1 MSNIAIGVA
10 GVLAIAMAWW
20 AFRRLPSSAQAPAQA
35 PSRSTKKET
44 VGQASRTAPAPVPL
58 DQAAEPVES
67 LPADLAA
74 FHWVQVHELHETRL
88 DALLDLVKRIP
99 RPPNSMQRLLSAE
112 FVDKAS
118 SSELSELVMTE
129 PLIAARVIAAVNAP
143 CYGLNKPVTNI
154 GQAVTYM
161 GMSNVRR
168 IFLQYMLAE
177 TFKSG
182 AFGSAKVLD
191 VIWRASAV
199 ASEISV
205 HLGKALHLPDQ
216 AALATR
222 SVLSFVGPLATAS
235 LLPGRDLDGWLT
247 VGRLQRT
254 EREQAALSLSAGE
267 IGGLLMRSWGIPSP
281 LIDDVC
287 GASRLLGM
295 PADTTQPASAPRL
308 ALSYLCNHLGE
319 QLATRQLRSLESYDV
334 MQDTGPDTYYLRD
347 LLNHPTLDLRSYIGH
362 PASVRL
368 NAALQSPELRATL
381 QLMLNQAPQT
391 A

>member
-1 MSNIAIGVA
+1 VFNIMVWVA
-10 GVLAIAMAWW
+10 GVLAIPLVWW
-20 AFRRLPSSAQAPAQA
+20 AFRRLPSNAQSPAHV
-35 PSRSTKKET
+35 PSRSARKEAAS
-44 VGQASRTAPAPVPL
+44 QASRTDPALAPPTQVSQVP
-58 DQAAEPVES
+58 ES
-67 LPADLAA
+67 LPAGLDS
-74 FHWVQVHELHETRL
+74 FHWVQVHELHATRL

-99 RPPNSMQRLLSAE
+99 RPPSSMQRLLSAD

-118 SSELSELVMTE
+118 SSELSDLVMSE

-143 CYGLNKPVTNI
+143 YYGLHKPVTNI
-154 GQAVTYM
+154 GQAVSYM

-191 VIWRASAV
+191 VIWLASAV

-247 VGRLQRT
+247 VGRLRRT
-254 EREQAALSLSAGE
+254 EREQAVLGLSAGE
-267 IGGLLMRSWGIPSP
+267 IGGLLMRSWGLPSS

-295 PADTTQPASAPRL
+295 PADTTQPAGAPRL

-319 QLATRQLRSLESYDV
+319 LLATGQLRSLEGYDV
-334 MQDTGPDTYYLRD
+334 MHDTNPNTYYLRD
-347 LLNHPTLDLRSYIGH
+347 VLNHPTLDLRSYIGH

-368 NAALQSPELRATL
+368 NAALQSPELQAPL
-381 QLMLNQAPQT
+381 QLMLNQAPKT
-391 A
+391 P